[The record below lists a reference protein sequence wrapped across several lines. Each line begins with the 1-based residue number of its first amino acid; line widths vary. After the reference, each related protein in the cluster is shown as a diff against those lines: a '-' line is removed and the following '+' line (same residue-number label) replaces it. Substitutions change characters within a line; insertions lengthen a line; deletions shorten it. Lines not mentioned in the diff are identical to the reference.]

1 MNVNNVLK
9 ALVNEALYTYEFDV
23 TSGIV
28 AEDIVDRD
36 GINIT
41 AALGLKA
48 PCSFDEMIM
57 RSFGDFLKCR
67 YTSDSY
73 IKELLSEALLDAY
86 ECGRRRLE
94 ANIYQT
100 AVEQYVRLTY
110 LLSCNPED
118 GHVLAYVICE
128 DITDLEKGK
137 GSSVDLDN
145 CSVIPLSII
154 RETDEFTARQRQK
167 KQTESRLYTRLRSQI
182 QE

>member
-73 IKELLSEALLDAY
+73 IKELSSEALLYAY

-145 CSVIPLSII
+145 RNL
-154 RETDEFTARQRQK
+154 
-167 KQTESRLYTRLRSQI
+167 
-182 QE
+182 